1 MNYAINQKSECR
13 KDVSTFPSMGS
24 QERMLSKFSE
34 NFQKAENVYIE
45 PLGQSGLL
53 LQWGQLKI
61 LVDPYL
67 TDFVREKIDLNMIRC
82 RVAPI
87 FPEECRQIT
96 HVFITHAHAD
106 HADPDG
112 LQIIFKNNPT
122 AQLICPNDVLVQLG
136 KPLTQNQPNF
146 VVENYDWQLC
156 NGLKFRAM
164 PVAHPNVPSKNYECP
179 ACVGFLIEVAGE
191 KIYISG
197 DTFLFSGLVAELEL
211 ESPIKYA
218 ALPINGH
225 TYFKDEKN
233 ILGNMSTHEAFQLAK
248 KINFEYFLPTHWD
261 MFETNSVSLDE
272 IQFLQS
278 KYYSDVN
285 MVLGK
290 RNLLFGRP
298 KVSIVIRILNEESY
312 LAQVLEAIRA
322 QNFFFGPAEVIIVDS
337 GSTDSS
343 LEIAQSFDCKIL
355 KISRDKFTFG
365 RALNIGFDAAKGE
378 IVVAL
383 SGHCVPLDE
392 TWLNRLT
399 LPIITGQS
407 VYSYGR
413 QVGGE
418 KTNFSEAQVFA
429 KYYPEQ
435 SRTQIADIY
444 CNNAN
449 SALLKSVW
457 KENNFDEK
465 LTGLEDMA
473 LADSLISRGQRVSY
487 VAEATVVHHHHESW
501 KQVKRR
507 YEREALALRHIVPH
521 LVFSKKDF
529 LACFFWACFDD
540 IKKLLR
546 DRKSRKSAIFSIV
559 SYRWNQFL
567 GVYSGNHMTLKP
579 SNDYKKLYFYGDW

>member
-322 QNFFFGPAEVIIVDS
+322 QNFFFGHAEVIIVDS

-457 KENNFDEK
+457 
-465 LTGLEDMA
+465 
-473 LADSLISRGQRVSY
+473 
-487 VAEATVVHHHHESW
+487 
-501 KQVKRR
+501 
-507 YEREALALRHIVPH
+507 
-521 LVFSKKDF
+521 
-529 LACFFWACFDD
+529 
-540 IKKLLR
+540 
-546 DRKSRKSAIFSIV
+546 
-559 SYRWNQFL
+559 
-567 GVYSGNHMTLKP
+567 
-579 SNDYKKLYFYGDW
+579 